1 MKLWFC
7 LSTGPLFNR
16 QEDAEGLF
24 LWVLFRCATY
34 NSAALRVFEV
44 ALSVMS

>member
-24 LWVLFRCATY
+24 CCHCEVVHRGNLFI
-34 NSAALRVFEV
+34 
-44 ALSVMS
+44 